1 MFKAI
6 ATFREML
13 FIQALAASYPLPT
26 SPTPVAASSSAL
38 PTTTATFFI
47 TNNQI
52 DALPAAGQSS
62 MALMLLANRAVN
74 TQVDTSV
81 SMIISS
87 NRFTNQSQATLVPT
101 VLLIVADAERCALT
115 GNLIFNQS
123 MAPGTVA
130 SRGGSLI
137 IIPNSIE
144 NDVQLLAVSGNALLG
159 WSDLSLLNRTGG
171 SPPDTWVPYNAT
183 T

>member
-1 MFKAI
+1 MFAGQHLHPRQHLLNLTLPIDAVAEVATVRLQDNDAKGCIGGFWFELTDSIAPQGQATAAQFIAVFKAI
-6 ATFREML
+6 ETFREML

-87 NRFTNQSQATLVPT
+87 NRFTNR
-101 VLLIVADAERCALT
+101 VAGHSRADRLA
-115 GNLIFNQS
+115 G
-123 MAPGTVA
+123 
-130 SRGGSLI
+130 RGGRR
-137 IIPNSIE
+137 
-144 NDVQLLAVSGNALLG
+144 AM
-159 WSDLSLLNRTGG
+159 RTHR
-171 SPPDTWVPYNAT
+171 
-183 T
+183 